1 VKDGA
6 SEEFQR
12 EESRASEY
20 LQIAFKSRRLQYFAN
35 ETGIPVDVG
44 EYVVVTV
51 DRGEDLGRV
60 VTKIP
65 PCDYQRDSLDGSLT
79 RIATSEDLARHE
91 SNTRYENDVLRYCA
105 QRVSVRKLEMKLT
118 GCEVQL
124 DRRRIRIF
132 FTADQRTD
140 FRGLVRDLAAEFKA
154 RIEMRQ
160 IGVRDDAKQKDGIG
174 LCGRR
179 LCCSLFLN
187 RFNSVTLK
195 TVREQNLTPNPSKI
209 SGACSRLMCCLA
221 YESDFYRRSARLYP
235 ETGQKVLLDGRRA
248 VVSGSDIFR
257 ETVSVV
263 YEDRSEEEEIEVET
277 FHRLRE
283 SQRTEKKKTGRRRSG
298 TRAENRSEGPADTG
312 RQRPDRR
319 RGR

>member
-1 VKDGA
+1 MRDGTP
-6 SEEFQR
+6 
-12 EESRASEY
+12 EESAVTAVKATEY
-20 LQIAFKSRRLQYFAN
+20 LQVGFKSRRLQYFEN
-35 ETGIPVDVG
+35 DTGMPVDVG
-44 EYVVVTV
+44 EYVVVSV

-60 VTKIP
+60 VTKIAP
-65 PCDYQRDSLDGSLT
+65 PDFSRDSLDGSLKRT
-79 RIATSEDLARHE
+79 ATQEDLARHE
-91 SNTRYENDVLRYCA
+91 SNARYEIDVLRYCA
-105 QRVSVRKLEMKLT
+105 QRVKVRKLEMKLT

-160 IGVRDDAKQKDGIG
+160 IGVRDDAKYKDGIG

-221 YESDFYRRSARLYP
+221 YESEFYRKSARLYP
-235 ETGQKVLLDGRRA
+235 EEGLSVLLEGRRA
-248 VVSGSDIFR
+248 VVKGSDMFR
-257 ETVSVV
+257 EAVTVSW
-263 YEDRSEEEEIEVET
+263 EDGQEEEEIGVET
-277 FHRLRE
+277 FHRMRE
-283 SQRTEKKKTGRRRSG
+283 SGRSEKKRSGRRRG
-298 TRAENRSEGPADTG
+298 
-312 RQRPDRR
+312 DRR
-319 RGR
+319 RGK

>member
-1 VKDGA
+1 LSNGT
-6 SEEFQR
+6 SEETAEATR
-12 EESRASEY
+12 VTEY
-20 LQIAFKSRRLQYFAN
+20 LQVAFKSRRLQYFVN
-35 ETGIPVDVG
+35 ETGMPVDVG
-44 EYVVVTV
+44 EFVVVSV

-60 VTKIP
+60 VTKIAP
-65 PCDYQRDSLDGSLT
+65 HDFQRDSLDGSLRRT
-79 RIATSEDLARHE
+79 ATPEDMARHE
-91 SNTRYENDVLRYCA
+91 SNLRYENDVLRYCA
-105 QRVSVRKLEMKLT
+105 QRVRVRKLEMKLT

-160 IGVRDDAKQKDGIG
+160 IGVRDDAKQKDGMG

-221 YESDFYRRSARLYP
+221 YESDFYRKAARLYP
-235 ETGQKVLLDGRRA
+235 EAGQKFLLEGRRA
-248 VVSGSDIFR
+248 VVTGSDIFG
-257 ETVSVV
+257 ETVTVTWEKSQ
-263 YEDRSEEEEIEVET
+263 EEEVIEVET
-277 FHRLRE
+277 FHRMRE
-283 SQRTEKKKTGRRRSG
+283 SQRAEKRTGRR
-298 TRAENRSEGPADTG
+298 
-312 RQRPDRR
+312 RPDRR
-319 RGR
+319 RGK

>member
-1 VKDGA
+1 VRNGA
-6 SEEFQR
+6 GGQPEEDRR
-12 EESRASEY
+12 EVTEY
-20 LQIAFKSRRLQYFAN
+20 LQAAFKSRRLQYFVN
-35 ETGIPVDVG
+35 ETGSPVDVG
-44 EYVVVTV
+44 EYVVVAV

-60 VTKIP
+60 VNKIP
-65 PCDYQRDSLDGSLT
+65 PSEYQRDSVDGRLL
-79 RIATSEDLARHE
+79 RRATPEDMARSD
-91 SNTRYENDVLRYCA
+91 SNTRYESDVLRYCA
-105 QRVSVRKLEMKLT
+105 QRVRVRKLEMKLT
-118 GCEVQL
+118 DCEVQL

-160 IGVRDDAKQKDGIG
+160 IGVRDDAKHKDGIG

-179 LCCSLFLN
+179 LCCSSFLN

-221 YESDFYRRSARLYP
+221 YESDFYRKSARLYP
-235 ETGQKVLLDGRRA
+235 DTGQKVQLEGRRA

-257 ETVSVV
+257 ETVTVV
-263 YEDRSEEEEIEVET
+263 YDDPSEEKEIDIET
-277 FHRLRE
+277 YHRLRE
-283 SQRTEKKKTGRRRSG
+283 SQRSEKKTGKK
-298 TRAENRSEGPADTG
+298 
-312 RQRPDRR
+312 RPDRR
-319 RGR
+319 RGK